1 MDLSP
6 LELRVLGCLME
17 KQITTPDQYP
27 LTANSLRL
35 ACNQSTNRH
44 PVVDYGEHDISSAS
58 TTLRDRGLTRVVYS
72 PSNRAAK
79 YRHIADEVLD
89 LSSGAQ
95 AVLTVLALRGAQ
107 TVGELKTRTERM
119 HAFDTLEAIDAC
131 LEALATRPDPLV
143 VRLPRR
149 PGQKEERFAHLL
161 GGPIDL
167 DAIGADES
175 TPTSPRLDRVN
186 DVTNRV
192 DQLEQRVSEL
202 EAVIDQLRVLL

>member
-1 MDLSP
+1 M
-6 LELRVLGCLME
+6 
-17 KQITTPDQYP
+17 
-27 LTANSLRL
+27 
-35 ACNQSTNRH
+35 
-44 PVVDYGEHDISSAS
+44 
-58 TTLRDRGLTRVVYS
+58 
-72 PSNRAAK
+72 
-79 YRHIADEVLD
+79 
-89 LSSGAQ
+89 
-95 AVLTVLALRGAQ
+95 RGAQ

-161 GGPIDL
+161 AGPIDL